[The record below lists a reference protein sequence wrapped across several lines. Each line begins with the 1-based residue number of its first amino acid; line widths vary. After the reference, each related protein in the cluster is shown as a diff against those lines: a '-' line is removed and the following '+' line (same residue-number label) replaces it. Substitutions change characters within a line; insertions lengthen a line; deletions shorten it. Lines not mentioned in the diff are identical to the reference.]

1 MPTQIVQC
9 ANFVTP
15 RSGGLR
21 TAMRHLAEQYTAA
34 GYAVVQVV
42 PGERNGS
49 EETAWG
55 RIRYVRAPVVPATG
69 YRVIVEP
76 RRVTR
81 LLEQLNPDRLEVH
94 DRLTLRGL
102 GRWAYRRGVPSM
114 VISHERLDRLARR
127 VLPGGP
133 PLRHSVDWSN
143 RNLARNFDTVVA
155 TTDWAAEEFRR
166 LNAPNLVQI
175 PLGVD
180 LTTFQPHLFDAA
192 LRARLAPPAIPLIAA
207 AVRLSPEKEP
217 GRVVE
222 TVRELV
228 RRGRAVRCVIAGDG
242 PLRARL
248 ERSAAGLPITFLG
261 HLDDRAAL
269 AALLAT
275 ADVFLAP
282 GPVETFGLAALE
294 ALACG
299 TPVVVDRGSA
309 LPEVIGDAGFAVPGT
324 PEAYAGAV
332 ETLLELPQTQL
343 RRAAR
348 DRAECFPWEHTGR
361 NFLHAHR
368 LDPVTPGVP

>member
-42 PGERNGS
+42 PGPRTTS
-49 EETAWG
+49 EETPWG
-55 RIRYVRAPVVPATG
+55 RIEYVRAPVVPGTG
-69 YRVIVEP
+69 YRVIAEP
-76 RRVTR
+76 RRVAR
-81 LLEQLNPDRLEVH
+81 LLERLNPDRLEVH
-94 DRLTLRGL
+94 DRFTLRGL
-102 GRWAYRRGVPSM
+102 GGWAHRRGVPSM
-114 VISHERLDRLARR
+114 VISHERLDQLARR

-133 PLRHSVDWSN
+133 PLRRAVEESN
-143 RNLARNFDTVVA
+143 RRLAVGFDTVVA

-166 LNAPNLVQI
+166 LGVPNLVQI

-180 LTTFQPHLFDAA
+180 LTVFQPSNYDHE
-192 LRARLAPPAIPLIAA
+192 LRARFAPHGLPLLAA

-217 GRVVE
+217 KRVVE

-228 RRGRAVRCVIAGDG
+228 HRGRAVHCVIAGDG

-248 ERSAAGLPITFLG
+248 ERSAVGLPITFLG
-261 HLDDRAAL
+261 YLDDRATL
-269 AALLAT
+269 GRLLAT

-309 LPEVIGDAGFAVPGT
+309 LPEVIDTAGFAVSGT
-324 PEAYAGAV
+324 PASYAAAV
-332 ETLLELPQTQL
+332 ETLLELPQAQL

-348 DRAECFPWEHTGR
+348 DRAECFPWELTGR
-361 NFLHAHR
+361 NFLAAHR
-368 LDPVTPGVP
+368 LGVVHEGVP

>member
-42 PGERNGS
+42 PGARYGS

-55 RIRYVRAPVVPATG
+55 RIHYVRAPIMPATG

-76 RRVTR
+76 RRVAA
-81 LLEQLNPDRLEVH
+81 LLERLGPDRLEVH

-102 GRWAYRRGVPSM
+102 GQWAHRQGVPSM

-133 PLRHSVDWSN
+133 PLRRSVDWSN
-143 RNLARNFDTVVA
+143 RTLARHFDVVVA
-155 TTDWAAEEFRR
+155 TTEWAAEEFRR
-166 LNAPNLVQI
+166 LDAPNLVQI

-180 LTTFQPHLFDAA
+180 LTVFQPSWYDPA
-192 LRARLAPPAIPLIAA
+192 LRARLAPSSIPLLAA

-261 HLDDRAAL
+261 YLEDRATL

-299 TPVVVDRGSA
+299 TPVVVDQGSA
-309 LPEVIGDAGFAVPGT
+309 LPEVIGDAGFAVAGT
-324 PEAYAGAV
+324 AAAYAVAV
-332 ETLLELPQTQL
+332 ETLLELPQTEL

-348 DRAECFPWEHTGR
+348 ARAECFPWENTGR
-361 NFLHAHR
+361 NFLTAHR
-368 LDPVTPGVP
+368 LGPVRAGVP